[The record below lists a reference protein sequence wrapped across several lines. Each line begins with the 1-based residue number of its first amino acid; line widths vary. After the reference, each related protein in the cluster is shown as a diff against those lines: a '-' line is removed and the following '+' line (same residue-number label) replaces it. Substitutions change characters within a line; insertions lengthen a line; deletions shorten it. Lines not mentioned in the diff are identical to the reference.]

1 MKSLGHKATL
11 TVTVKCD
18 KDSAA
23 GGCCD
28 VIFRGCRYNTTIT
41 DTNADDCS
49 IDTHNFDTM
58 HSIPYVAH
66 MGDMAHLAAE
76 GRKQGHER
84 TKSPMKR

>member
-1 MKSLGHKATL
+1 MVKSLETN
-11 TVTVKCD
+11 CD

-23 GGCCD
+23 AGCRD
-28 VIFRGCRYNTTIT
+28 VTFRGGWYDTTIT
-41 DTNADDCS
+41 DTDADDCS

-84 TKSPMKR
+84 TKSPMKRWRSIR